1 MKIKPIKTE
10 QDYEQ
15 ALQRISEL
23 MDAKEGSEELDQ
35 LEVLATLVE
44 QYEAIHYP
52 QDLPDPIEAIKFFME
67 QKDLTQNDMVE
78 YFGSKAKTS
87 EVLNRKRPL
96 SLSMMRK
103 LVNGLG
109 IPACIFLQDE
119 KVNLTADTI
128 DWLAFPLKDMQ
139 KKGYFSNFSGS
150 LVALKEQAEEE
161 LRSFISSVQQGFA
174 LKPALMKTTAHNS
187 INKDVNYYALWAW
200 QVKVLQQ
207 CERQSVKK
215 YHANAFDK
223 AAMQQL
229 IKYSFLDNGALLAK
243 DFLAKYGIH
252 FVIEPH
258 LEQTYLDGATFL
270 TSKGNPIVALT
281 LRHDRLDNFWFTLL
295 HELAHVQLHLNKACT
310 TIIDSDLNPDSS
322 DKIEQEANQLAQ
334 EIIGLSDDML
344 IGITQY
350 AQITTLAKQYSISP
364 SIVIGQIH
372 RVQKSYKPFRHNL
385 KKIRHLFG

>member
-1 MKIKPIKTE
+1 MNIKPIKTE
-10 QDYEQ
+10 QDYAR

-23 MDAKEGSEELDQ
+23 MDAQEGSDELDQ

-67 QKDLTQNDMVE
+67 QKDLTQTDMIE

-109 IPACIFLQDE
+109 MPACIFLQDE
-119 KVNLTADTI
+119 KVDLAVDTI
-128 DWLAFPLKDMQ
+128 DWSAFPLKDML
-139 KKGYFSNFSGS
+139 KKDYFPGFSGN
-150 LVALKEQAEEE
+150 LGLLKERAEEE

-207 CERQSVKK
+207 CEAQSIEK
-215 YHANAFDK
+215 YHDSAFDN

-229 IKYSFLDNGALLAK
+229 VKYSFLDNGALLAK
-243 DFLAKYGIH
+243 AFLAKYGIH

-258 LEQTYLDGATFL
+258 LEQTYLDGSAFL
-270 TSKGNPIVALT
+270 TPQGNPVVALT

-295 HELAHVQLHLNKACT
+295 HELAHVYLHLNKERT
-310 TIIDSDLNPDSS
+310 TIIDSDLNPNSS
-322 DKIEQEANQLAQ
+322 DKVEQEANQLAQ
-334 EIIGLSDDML
+334 EVIGLSDHSLM
-344 IGITQY
+344 GITQY
-350 AQITTLAKQYSISP
+350 AQVASLAKQHSISP
-364 SIVIGQIH
+364 SIVIGQVH
-372 RVQKSYKPFRHNL
+372 RVQKNYTLFRRNL
-385 KKIRHLFG
+385 KKVKYLFE

>member
-1 MKIKPIKTE
+1 MNIKPIKTE
-10 QDYEQ
+10 QDYEL

-23 MDAKEGSEELDQ
+23 MDAKEGSEALDE

-52 QDLPDPIEAIKFFME
+52 QDLPDPIEAIKFFMD
-67 QKDLTQNDMVE
+67 QKDLTQSDMVE

-87 EVLNRKRPL
+87 EVLNRKRSL
-96 SLSMMRK
+96 SLGMMRK

-109 IPACIFLQDE
+109 MPACIFLQDE
-119 KVNLTADTI
+119 KVDLAVDTI
-128 DWLAFPLKDMQ
+128 DWLAFPLKDML
-139 KKGYFSNFSGS
+139 KKDYFTHFTGS
-150 LVALKEQAEEE
+150 FAELKERAEEE
-161 LRSFISSVQQGFA
+161 LSSFISSVQQGFA

-207 CERQSVKK
+207 CEQQPVEK
-215 YHANAFDK
+215 YRDSAFDK

-229 IKYSFLDNGALLAK
+229 VKYSFLDNGALLAK

-258 LEQTYLDGATFL
+258 LEQTYLDGAAFL
-270 TSKGNPIVALT
+270 TPQGNPVVALT

-295 HELAHVQLHLNKACT
+295 HELAHVHLHLNKERT
-310 TIIDSDLNPDSS
+310 TIIDSDLNPNSS

-334 EIIGLSDDML
+334 EIIALSDDTLMS
-344 IGITQY
+344 ITQY
-350 AQITTLAKQYSISP
+350 AQVVDLAKQQGISP
-364 SIVIGQIH
+364 SIVIGQVH
-372 RVQKSYKPFRHNL
+372 RVQKNYTLFRRNL
-385 KKIRHLFG
+385 KKVKYLFA